1 MALNV
6 KGKLQALCAVIVAG
20 FALVFVVDILES
32 RHTERT
38 LALERLAVTARIEAL
53 EMRRQEKNF
62 FLRHDPE
69 ALAAVRRHQEAA
81 VAAIEA
87 IRADDPDHDPL
98 SDAALARL
106 RAYHDGFEA
115 IAGVSGDPDAADPTA
130 RYLDSSQ
137 ALERLAD
144 SQPELAGTVAR
155 LARLEKRWLASGT
168 ADNLRRLTREAER
181 LRDGG
186 PAGPPPGDAA
196 RVLGDYLVALGD
208 YASRLEDAGSAT
220 ASFVAAARALE
231 PVTEALRAAYEA
243 RRNAIA
249 RVTDLLDCSI
259 QAAVLVLV
267 ALAAWGLFR
276 AVATPLE
283 RLRRHARRLVRGE
296 GTDLDPTEYSGE
308 FRDLAADI
316 AAMESHLLATIRE
329 LAAKEREAA
338 EQAAKA
344 EAARQQAEELGRVKT
359 DFLSLVSHEFKT
371 PLTSMVGFAQVMR
384 KRLERGP
391 LAEAGHSLEIV
402 AEVERLRHN
411 LAIMLEE
418 GRKLAG
424 LIDNVL
430 ELAAL
435 DADDLPLVQTPLA
448 AAEIVDRAAAPYL
461 TAMNAKGLAFVR
473 DIPGDL
479 PPLRGDRDRL
489 VFVFD
494 QLLSNAVKFTKDG
507 HIACRAGLRDG
518 MAVIAVEDTGPGI
531 PADMGEAVFEKFF
544 QLGDVTTGKMP
555 GLGIGLA
562 AARAVVK
569 RHGGAITAHG
579 LPGRGA
585 RIEVALPLF
594 EAAP

>member
-1 MALNV
+1 MALSV
-6 KGKLQALCAVIVAG
+6 KGKLQTLCAVIVAG

-144 SQPELAGTVAR
+144 SQPELAAAVAR

-196 RVLGDYLVALGD
+196 RVLGDYLAALGD

-220 ASFVAAARALE
+220 AGFVSAARALE

-249 RVTDLLDCSI
+249 RVTDLLDFGI

-296 GTDLDPTEYSGE
+296 GADLDPTEYSGE
-308 FRDLAADI
+308 FRDLATDI

-391 LAEAGHSLEIV
+391 LAEAGHSLEIA

-435 DADDLPLVQTPLA
+435 DADDLPLVQTSLA
-448 AAEIVDRAAAPYL
+448 AAEIIDRAAAPYL
-461 TAMNAKGLAFVR
+461 AAINAKGLAFVR

-489 VFVFD
+489 IFVFD

-562 AARAVVK
+562 AARAVVQ

-585 RIEVALPLF
+585 RVEVALPLF

>member
-1 MALNV
+1 MALSV

-32 RHTERT
+32 RLTERT
-38 LALERLAVTARIEAL
+38 LALERLAVSARIEAL

-69 ALAAVRRHQEAA
+69 ALAAVLRHQQAA
-81 VAAIEA
+81 VTAIVA
-87 IRADDPDHDPL
+87 IRATDPDHDPL

-106 RAYHDGFEA
+106 DAYRRGFEA
-115 IAGVSGDPDAADPTA
+115 IAGSPSGTNAADPTA
-130 RYLDSSQ
+130 RYLESSQ
-137 ALERLAD
+137 TLERLPE
-144 SQPELAGTVAR
+144 SQPALADAVAR

-181 LRDGG
+181 LRDSGLS
-186 PAGPPPGDAA
+186 DEAA
-196 RVLGDYLVALGD
+196 RAASDYLTALDD

-249 RVTDLLDCSI
+249 RVTDLLDFGI
-259 QAAVLVLV
+259 QTAVLVLV

-276 AVATPLE
+276 AVATPLD

-296 GTDLDPTEYSGE
+296 AADLDPTEYSGE
-308 FRDLAADI
+308 FKDLATDI
-316 AAMESHLLATIRE
+316 AAMERHLLATIRE

-338 EQAAKA
+338 DQACKA

-391 LAEAGHSLEIV
+391 LAEHAGHVPEIA

-435 DADDLPLVQTPLA
+435 DVGELPLAQAPLA
-448 AAEIVDRAAAPYL
+448 AAEIIDRAAAPHL
-461 TAMNAKGLAFVR
+461 AAMTAKGLDFVR

-494 QLLSNAVKFTKDG
+494 QILSNAVKFTKDG
-507 HIACRAGLRDG
+507 HIACRADLRDG
-518 MAVIAVEDTGPGI
+518 LAVIAVEDTGQGI
-531 PADMGEAVFEKFF
+531 PADMNEAVFEKFF

-562 AARAVVK
+562 AAKAVVE
-569 RHGGAITAHG
+569 RHGGSITAHG
-579 LPGRGA
+579 LPGRGL
-585 RIEVALPLF
+585 RVEVALPLH
-594 EAAP
+594 EAVP

>member
-1 MALNV
+1 MALSV

-32 RHTERT
+32 RLTERT
-38 LALERLAVTARIEAL
+38 LALERLAVSARIEAL

-69 ALAAVRRHQEAA
+69 ALAGVRRHQEAA

-87 IRADDPDHDPL
+87 IRANDPDHDPL

-106 RAYHDGFEA
+106 DAYRRGFEA
-115 IAGVSGDPDAADPTA
+115 IAGSAGGTDAADPTA
-130 RYLDSSQ
+130 RYLESSQ
-137 ALERLAD
+137 ALERLPENHPSLAD
-144 SQPELAGTVAR
+144 AVAR
-155 LARLEKRWLASGT
+155 LARQEKRWLASGT

-186 PAGPPPGDAA
+186 FSAEAA
-196 RVLGDYLVALGD
+196 RVVSDYLTALDD
-208 YASRLEDAGSAT
+208 YASRLEDSGSAT

-231 PVTEALRAAYEA
+231 PVTESLRAAYET

-249 RVTDLLDCSI
+249 RVTDFLDFGI

-276 AVATPLE
+276 AVATPLD

-296 GTDLDPTEYSGE
+296 AADLDPTEYSGE

-338 EQAAKA
+338 DQACKA

-391 LAEAGHSLEIV
+391 LAEHAGHVPEIA

-435 DADDLPLVQTPLA
+435 DVGDLPLFQTPLA
-448 AAEIVDRAAAPYL
+448 AADVIDRAAAPHL
-461 TAMNAKGLAFVR
+461 ATINAKGLAFIR
-473 DIPGDL
+473 DIPDDL

-494 QLLSNAVKFTKDG
+494 QLLSNAVKFTQDG

-518 MAVIAVEDTGPGI
+518 LAVIAVEDTGQGI
-531 PADMGEAVFEKFF
+531 PAGMGEAVFEKFF

-562 AARAVVK
+562 AAKAVVE
-569 RHGGAITAHG
+569 RHGGSITAHG
-579 LPGRGA
+579 LPGRGV
-585 RIEVALPLF
+585 RVEVALPLH
-594 EAAP
+594 EATP

>member
-1 MALNV
+1 
-6 KGKLQALCAVIVAG
+6 
-20 FALVFVVDILES
+20 
-32 RHTERT
+32 
-38 LALERLAVTARIEAL
+38 
-53 EMRRQEKNF
+53 
-62 FLRHDPE
+62 
-69 ALAAVRRHQEAA
+69 
-81 VAAIEA
+81 
-87 IRADDPDHDPL
+87 
-98 SDAALARL
+98 
-106 RAYHDGFEA
+106 
-115 IAGVSGDPDAADPTA
+115 
-130 RYLDSSQ
+130 
-137 ALERLAD
+137 
-144 SQPELAGTVAR
+144 
-155 LARLEKRWLASGT
+155 
-168 ADNLRRLTREAER
+168 
-181 LRDGG
+181 
-186 PAGPPPGDAA
+186 
-196 RVLGDYLVALGD
+196 
-208 YASRLEDAGSAT
+208 
-220 ASFVAAARALE
+220 
-231 PVTEALRAAYEA
+231 
-243 RRNAIA
+243 
-249 RVTDLLDCSI
+249 
-259 QAAVLVLV
+259 
-267 ALAAWGLFR
+267 
-276 AVATPLE
+276 
-283 RLRRHARRLVRGE
+283 
-296 GTDLDPTEYSGE
+296 
-308 FRDLAADI
+308 
-316 AAMESHLLATIRE
+316 MESHLLATIRE

-338 EQAAKA
+338 EQACKA

-391 LAEAGHSLEIV
+391 LAEPGHSLEVV

-435 DADDLPLVQTPLA
+435 DVGDLPLIQTPLD
-448 AAEIVDRAAAPYL
+448 AAEIVDRAAAPHL
-461 TAMNAKGLAFVR
+461 AAMKAKGLAFMR

-494 QLLSNAVKFTKDG
+494 QLLSNAVKFTQDG
-507 HIACRAGLRDG
+507 HIACRAGVRDG
-518 MAVIAVEDTGPGI
+518 LAVIAVEDTGPGI
-531 PADMGEAVFEKFF
+531 PDDMGEAVFEKFF

-585 RIEVALPLF
+585 RVEVALPLF

>member
-1 MALNV
+1 MALSV

-20 FALVFVVDILES
+20 FALVFVVDILEG
-32 RHTERT
+32 RLTERT
-38 LALERLAVTARIEAL
+38 LALERLAVSARIEAL
-53 EMRRQEKNF
+53 EMRRQEKNY

-69 ALAAVRRHQEAA
+69 ALAAVLRHQQAA
-81 VAAIEA
+81 VTAIEA
-87 IRADDPDHDPL
+87 IRAIDPDHDPL

-106 RAYHDGFEA
+106 DAYRRGFEA
-115 IAGVSGDPDAADPTA
+115 IAGSPDGSDAANPTA
-130 RYLDSSQ
+130 RYLESSQ
-137 ALERLAD
+137 ALERLPE
-144 SQPELAGTVAR
+144 SQPALADAVGR

-168 ADNLRRLTREAER
+168 AENLRRLTREAEH
-181 LRDGG
+181 LRDS
-186 PAGPPPGDAA
+186 GPPAEAA
-196 RVLGDYLVALGD
+196 RAARDYLAALDD

-220 ASFVAAARALE
+220 ASFVAAARGLE

-243 RRNAIA
+243 RRNAIT
-249 RVTDLLDCSI
+249 RITDLLDFGI
-259 QAAVLVLV
+259 QAAVVLLV

-276 AVATPLE
+276 AVATPLD
-283 RLRRHARRLVRGE
+283 RLRRHARRLVLGE
-296 GTDLDPTEYSGE
+296 AANLDPTEYSGE

-316 AAMESHLLATIRE
+316 AAMESHLLDSIRD

-338 EQAAKA
+338 DQACKA

-391 LAEAGHSLEIV
+391 LAEQAGHAPEIA
-402 AEVERLRHN
+402 AEVARLRHN

-435 DADDLPLVQTPLA
+435 DVGDLPLAQTPLA
-448 AAEIVDRAAAPYL
+448 AAEIIDLAAAPHL
-461 TAMNAKGLAFVR
+461 AAMKSKGLAFVR

-507 HIACRAGLRDG
+507 QIACRAGVRDG
-518 MAVIAVEDTGPGI
+518 LAVIAVEDTGQGI

-562 AARAVVK
+562 AARAVVQ
-569 RHGGAITAHG
+569 RHGGAITAQG
-579 LPGRGA
+579 LPGRGV
-585 RIEVALPLF
+585 RVEVALPLF

>member
-1 MALNV
+1 MALSV

-32 RHTERT
+32 RLTERT
-38 LALERLAVTARIEAL
+38 LALERLAVSARIEAL

-69 ALAAVRRHQEAA
+69 ALAGVRRHQEAA

-87 IRADDPDHDPL
+87 IRANDPDHDPL

-106 RAYHDGFEA
+106 DAYRRGFEA
-115 IAGVSGDPDAADPTA
+115 IAGSPGGTDAADPTA
-130 RYLDSSQ
+130 RYLESSQ
-137 ALERLAD
+137 ALERLPENHPPLAD
-144 SQPELAGTVAR
+144 AVAR
-155 LARLEKRWLASGT
+155 LARQEKRWLASGT

-181 LRDGG
+181 LRDDGFS
-186 PAGPPPGDAA
+186 AEAA
-196 RVLGDYLVALGD
+196 RVASDYLTALED

-231 PVTEALRAAYEA
+231 PVTESLRAAYET
-243 RRNAIA
+243 RRNAIT
-249 RVTDLLDCSI
+249 RVTDLLDFGI
-259 QAAVLVLV
+259 QAAVVVLV

-276 AVATPLE
+276 AVATPLD

-296 GTDLDPTEYSGE
+296 AHDLDPTEYSGE

-338 EQAAKA
+338 DQACKA

-391 LAEAGHSLEIV
+391 LAEAGHSLEVV

-435 DADDLPLVQTPLA
+435 DVGDLPLVQTPLD
-448 AAEIVDRAAAPYL
+448 AAEIVDRAAAPHMA
-461 TAMNAKGLAFVR
+461 AMKAKGLAFVR

-494 QLLSNAVKFTKDG
+494 QLLSNAVKFTQDG
-507 HIACRAGLRDG
+507 HIACRAGVRDG
-518 MAVIAVEDTGPGI
+518 LAVIAVEDTGQGI
-531 PADMGEAVFEKFF
+531 PADMGEAVFDKFF

-562 AARAVVK
+562 AAKAVVE

-579 LPGRGA
+579 IPGRGV
-585 RIEVALPLF
+585 RVEVALPLY
-594 EAAP
+594 EATP